1 MKTTTIFIG
10 LMLTGLMSSAQNST
24 SPGSEVVTYA
34 GQPVSMCEN
43 TVRVQLVSALQG
55 AMQGNRQESFQ
66 GMEVYGDLVLSAQN
80 GGWMTIYNYDGKQL
94 KRIVEPFKMDCFD
107 ENNHSNVVTLSSYR
121 YDASDPLP
129 LLYVSQCARQ
139 PWQGM
144 KDVLFV
150 ERIARDM
157 KSTQT
162 VQVIHFQDQNH
173 LFGYALQWVI
183 DRENNMLYGYGNT
196 VNNEDAANKHRIVKF
211 RLPKIDEGE
220 NGRVTL
226 TEKDILEN
234 YLVED
239 TYHHPFMPIGQGLF
253 IRNGQLFMPTGF
265 GSDKHPSILYVWNLN
280 ARTMQNVIDLSKA
293 TFGELEDCAAWG
305 NSLLLQTQGNLFRL
319 DF

>member
-80 GGWMTIYNYDGKQL
+80 GGWLTLYRYDGSKL
-94 KRIVEPFKMDCFD
+94 KRIVEPFQMDCFS
-107 ENNHSNVVTLSSYR
+107 EVNHCNVLTLSSQR

-150 ERIARDM
+150 ERIAPDL

-173 LFGYALQWVI
+173 LFG
-183 DRENNMLYGYGNT
+183 
-196 VNNEDAANKHRIVKF
+196 
-211 RLPKIDEGE
+211 
-220 NGRVTL
+220 
-226 TEKDILEN
+226 
-234 YLVED
+234 
-239 TYHHPFMPIGQGLF
+239 
-253 IRNGQLFMPTGF
+253 
-265 GSDKHPSILYVWNLN
+265 
-280 ARTMQNVIDLSKA
+280 
-293 TFGELEDCAAWG
+293 
-305 NSLLLQTQGNLFRL
+305 
-319 DF
+319 